1 MGEEQAIQAL
11 HKLSTDPVTMTINQI
26 GKNESQWVD
35 YLHNK
40 RVSFEGEIAA
50 WQEKLEQLRVGEF
63 NEK

>member
-1 MGEEQAIQAL
+1 
-11 HKLSTDPVTMTINQI
+11 MTINQI